1 MPGSGMPNEVLD
13 NELLA
18 RHVFSHKLVRKDEH
32 GTLRAKPQAFMPL
45 KDKHG
50 EWVISVTRIGNF
62 ADQAAIERN
71 GMWVGR
77 EGKEPRVLYGY
88 ATMTAA
94 VVRSIEVRDKNKDL
108 VGRMDVVR
116 DEPPPFHAHIVKYP
130 DLLEG
135 ENPKL
140 LQKDCA
146 EDLAE
151 KAAPI
156 TLRTL
161 PLEDWEIEAQNT
173 R

>member
-1 MPGSGMPNEVLD
+1 MANEVVD
-13 NELLA
+13 SELLA
-18 RHVFSHKLVRKDEH
+18 RHLFSHKLVRKDDN

-45 KDKHG
+45 KDERG
-50 EWVISVTRIGNF
+50 EWVISVTRIGTF
-62 ADQAAIERN
+62 ADQTAIERN

-88 ATMTAA
+88 ASITAA
-94 VVRSIEVRDKNKDL
+94 EVRSVEVRDKNKEL
-108 VGRMDVVR
+108 VGRMDVLR

-151 KAAPI
+151 LADPVVP
-156 TLRTL
+156 RSL
-161 PLEDWEIEAQNT
+161 PLERWEIDAQNA

>member
-1 MPGSGMPNEVLD
+1 MVNEVVD
-13 NELLA
+13 SELLA
-18 RHVFSHKLVRKDEH
+18 RHLFNRKLVRQDED
-32 GTLRAKPQAFMPL
+32 GVYRAKPQAFMPL

-50 EWVISVTRIGNF
+50 HWVISVTRVGNF

-71 GMWVGR
+71 GIWVGR
-77 EGKEPRVLYGY
+77 EAQEPRVLHGH
-88 ATMTAA
+88 TTITAA
-94 VVRSIEVRDKNKDL
+94 QVRSVEVRDKNKEIS
-108 VGRMDVVR
+108 GRMDVVK

-151 KAAPI
+151 RAAPV

-161 PLEDWEIEAQNT
+161 PLEDWENAV
-173 R
+173 RDRR